1 MRTVITAAILALTLV
16 GCSRDAQEMA
26 VTEASAPMAADAVY
40 APQMAQAS
48 GGEAVRMEDAAA
60 TPPASPPPPGEP
72 SGPVV
77 GATPMLAYIYGVTLE
92 VPARGVRTM
101 MSTHEQA
108 CRTAGPRVCQVIN
121 SSVNANG
128 DDAVFG
134 QIALRAEPR
143 WLETFRKGLEGQ
155 AKEAGGRLREES
167 VSSEDLTRQI
177 VDTTAR
183 LNAQKTLRDRLQQIL
198 RTRPGR
204 LADLLETERELA
216 RVQGEIDS
224 AESQLAVMRE
234 RVAMSILNLGYQSKP
249 SAVTGGAFE
258 PVVDALTEF
267 FSIVMQGFA
276 FIIRLIAVLIPV
288 ALVLVP
294 LGWLLLRWRRARRAK
309 REMEPTL

>member
-1 MRTVITAAILALTLV
+1 MRTVITAALMALALA
-16 GCSRDAQEMA
+16 GCSRDMKTAT
-26 VTEASAPMAADAVY
+26 TEESAMVAADAVY

-48 GGEAVRMEDAAA
+48 GGEAARMEDA
-60 TPPASPPPPGEP
+60 PPASPPAPGQP

-77 GATPMLAYIYGVTLE
+77 GASPMLAYVYGVGLE
-92 VPARGVRTM
+92 VPARNVRGVM
-101 MSTHEQA
+101 GTHEQA

-121 SSVNANG
+121 SSVNAQG
-128 DDAVFG
+128 DDAVYG
-134 QIALRAEPR
+134 QITLRAEPR

-155 AKEAGGRLREES
+155 AKEAGGRVREEN

-177 VDTTAR
+177 VDTSAH

-198 RTRPGR
+198 RSRPGK
-204 LADLLETERELA
+204 LSELLETERELA

-234 RVAMSILNLGYQSKP
+234 RVAMSILNLNYASRP

-258 PVVDALTEF
+258 PVTDALTEF
-267 FSIVMQGFA
+267 FSIVMLGVGV
-276 FIIRLIAVLIPV
+276 IIRLIAVAIPV

-294 LGWLLLRWRRARRAK
+294 LGWLALRWRRARRAK
-309 REMEPTL
+309 KLAAELS

>member
-1 MRTVITAAILALTLV
+1 MRTAITAALMALALA
-16 GCSRDAQEMA
+16 GCSRDVQS
-26 VTEASAPMAADAVY
+26 TAPMEEAASVAADAVY
-40 APQMAQAS
+40 APQMSQAT
-48 GGEAVRMEDAAA
+48 GGEAARMEDA
-60 TPPASPPPPGEP
+60 PPASPPAPGQPPA
-72 SGPVV
+72 GPVI
-77 GATPMLAYIYGVTLE
+77 GATPMLAYVYGVGIE
-92 VPARGVRTM
+92 VPARNVRSVM
-101 MSTHEQA
+101 GTHEQA

-121 SSVNANG
+121 SSINAQG
-128 DDAVFG
+128 EDAVYG
-134 QIALRAEPR
+134 QITLRAEPR

-155 AKEAGGRLREES
+155 AKEAGGRVREEN

-177 VDTTAR
+177 VDTSAH

-198 RTRPGR
+198 RSRPGK
-204 LADLLETERELA
+204 LSELLETERELA

-234 RVAMSILNLGYQSKP
+234 RVSMSILNLGYQSKP

-258 PVVDALTEF
+258 PVTDALTEF

-294 LGWLLLRWRRARRAK
+294 LGWLLLRWRRGRRAK
-309 REMEPTL
+309 KLAAD

>member
-1 MRTVITAAILALTLV
+1 MRTVITAAAMAFVLA
-16 GCSRDAQEMA
+16 GCSADHAPMA
-26 VTEASAPMAADAVY
+26 TTEESAPMAADAVY
-40 APQMAQAS
+40 APQMAAAS
-48 GGEAVRMEDAAA
+48 GGEGARMEDAAA
-60 TPPASPPPPGEP
+60 APPASPPAPGEP

-77 GATPMLAYIYGVTLE
+77 GAAPMLAYVYGVTLE
-92 VPARGVRTM
+92 VPSRGVRPIMT
-101 MSTHEQA
+101 THEQA
-108 CRTAGPRVCQVIN
+108 CLTAGPRVCQVIN

-128 DDAVFG
+128 EDSVFG
-134 QIALRAEPR
+134 QVTLRAEPR

-155 AKEAGGRLREES
+155 AKEAGGRVREES

-249 SAVTGGAFE
+249 SAVTGGAFA
-258 PVVDALTEF
+258 PVTDALTEF
-267 FSIVMQGFA
+267 FSIVMQGIGV
-276 FIIRLIAVLIPV
+276 IIRLIALLIPV
-288 ALVLVP
+288 ALVVVP
-294 LGWLLLRWRRARRAK
+294 LGWLLLRWRRVRKAK
-309 REMEPTL
+309 KATETA